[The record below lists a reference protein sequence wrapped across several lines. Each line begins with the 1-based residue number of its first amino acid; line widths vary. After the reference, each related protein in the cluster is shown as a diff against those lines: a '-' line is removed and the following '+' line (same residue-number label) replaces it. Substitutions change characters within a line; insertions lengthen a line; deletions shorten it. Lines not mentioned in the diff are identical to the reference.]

1 MVKMLA
7 RVLVVVLLVSGPALA
22 QEDYD
27 VYGAEQ
33 FFKLEWSVGER
44 KGHPVVA
51 GYIFND
57 YGFAARDVRLR
68 VEALDAAGKVI
79 GTTIGYVPFIV
90 TPGTR
95 APFEVP
101 VPQRAAS
108 YRVSVLSF
116 DWIVEP
122 RSRDRRF

>member
-1 MVKMLA
+1 MFA
-7 RVLVVVLLVSGPALA
+7 RALVVVLLMSGPALA
-22 QEDYD
+22 QESYG
-27 VYGAEQ
+27 VYGADR
-33 FFKLEWSVGER
+33 FFKLEWSAGER
-44 KGHPVVA
+44 KGHPVVS

-68 VEALDAAGKVI
+68 VEALDASGKVVA
-79 GTTIGYVPFIV
+79 TTIGSVPFIV

-108 YRVSVLSF
+108 YRVTVLSF

-122 RSRDRRF
+122 RRDRRF